1 MDKMHYEL
9 YVMTAGGED
18 SPEMQQAENALAELL
33 RNIDDRELR
42 DNIDRAA
49 GTVGRLREAEG
60 FEAGYR
66 QAMSDR

>member
-9 YVMTAGGED
+9 YAMTEGGED
-18 SPEMQQAENALAELL
+18 SPEMQQAENVLAELL

-66 QAMSDR
+66 QAMNDR